1 MSHAPFLWHG
11 GQWARYNMARRPGP
25 AWPFLRNDMTGCAN
39 GHILYILIISHFNMV
54 SFIYLFYYYLYK
66 L

>member
-11 GQWARYNMARRPGP
+11 GQWARYNMARRHGP

-39 GHILYILIISHFNMV
+39 GHILYILIISPLQYGLF
-54 SFIYLFYYYLYK
+54 YLFIL
-66 L
+66 LLFI